1 MYPDNRM
8 DLGTAALVL
17 LLLLLLLLSLL
28 LSCCWHR
35 TASPAMLQLLL

>member
-8 DLGTAALVL
+8 DLGTAALV

-35 TASPAMLQLLL
+35 TASPAMLQPLL